1 MHVPYFLSSESLSN
15 LSSAL
20 QKVAEIII
28 AYPIKIEKMSISE
41 LATASGVSP
50 ATVTKFCRT
59 LGFDDFNSFKL
70 EIAKFNAR
78 ISFLHK
84 EEEADSM
91 EGRIHRSFVR
101 SVRVL
106 EQTRSSVE
114 LEAFQAAA
122 EAIEKA
128 DRVVC
133 FGVGGSGV
141 VASDVR
147 FRFLRLGL
155 HAVAYADSHIQL
167 WSTTTLGKL
176 DVVLAVSHSGRT
188 AETIEALM
196 LAKSSGSKT
205 IALTSNRYSPLA
217 KQADICLLSTFDETP
232 FVDGSVLARIS
243 QLGIIDALAEELATR
258 NPGYRERAE
267 RVTSAI
273 QARKK

>member
-128 DRVVC
+128 DEWVSKRN
-133 FGVGGSGV
+133 
-141 VASDVR
+141 
-147 FRFLRLGL
+147 RLTVEVKSLKKEDQNLLKGKDKAL
-155 HAVAYADSHIQL
+155 KDKLNNIEKEKKSKIKAKEKNIATLEKQL
-167 WSTTTLGKL
+167 EKL
-176 DVVLAVSHSGRT
+176 ENEKLKQKLA
-188 AETIEALM
+188 
-196 LAKSSGSKT
+196 
-205 IALTSNRYSPLA
+205 
-217 KQADICLLSTFDETP
+217 
-232 FVDGSVLARIS
+232 
-243 QLGIIDALAEELATR
+243 
-258 NPGYRERAE
+258 
-267 RVTSAI
+267 
-273 QARKK
+273 